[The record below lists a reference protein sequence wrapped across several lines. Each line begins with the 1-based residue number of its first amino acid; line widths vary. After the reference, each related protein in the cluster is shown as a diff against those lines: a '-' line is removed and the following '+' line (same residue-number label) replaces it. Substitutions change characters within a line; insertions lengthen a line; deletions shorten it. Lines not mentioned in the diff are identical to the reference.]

1 MGTDREEGE
10 ESAATLH
17 FARPS
22 VGLLVRLK
30 LELDIVQ
37 PPEFIYNNSNNNI
50 ILVVILIL
58 IKVIIT

>member
-30 LELDIVQ
+30 LERDIVQ
-37 PPEFIYNNSNNNI
+37 PPEFIYNNSNNI
-50 ILVVILIL
+50 ILVVILIS
-58 IKVIIT
+58 I